1 MWTWQLGAFKT
12 SLLFGIEA
20 IAGLILINLY
30 LQKLSGR
37 LQLCTHSFLANH
49 ILCSL
54 IEAKPNILFI
64 QYALLLNSLIR
75 QQCEHIKGHIVD
87 MDNQY
92 NEVFSSFDLLNP
104 EFSSGHRIINIFNSC
119 FSFHLF
125 SKYNN
130 QNLKSWIQQLDNLAI
145 ESLSG
150 VYSI

>member
-1 MWTWQLGAFKT
+1 MSGCYNN
-12 SLLFGIEA
+12 SL
-20 IAGLILINLY
+20 
-30 LQKLSGR
+30 
-37 LQLCTHSFLANH
+37 LANH
-49 ILCSL
+49 ILYSL

-64 QYALLLNSLIR
+64 QYALSLNSLIR

-130 QNLKSWIQQLDNLAI
+130 QNLKS
-145 ESLSG
+145 
-150 VYSI
+150 